1 MNITAQRKL
10 LPRACIAGV
19 ACVAYLMGL
28 LACNAHAATVK
39 PFANGLYTSLY
50 GITTDGTALYVTGST
65 GVLRDFNG
73 NPSSGAIGRLSLSGG
88 AMSTL
93 YTASNYSSQSG
104 HVVPLQIAADGL
116 GGLLWADPDAGPG
129 TGAAFLKGD
138 SVGTAPSQIF
148 SICCG
153 ESVLPGDGVGVA
165 VAAGHLYFSDATGG
179 RIAVDPSGSSATQL
193 GPTRIPPN
201 FNTAAYAQ
209 IAVANGKVFIADSAE
224 LRFGSNSGKQAMLD
238 QSAYLLPGVRWI
250 STDGSSGFQDLSL
263 GKIDHP
269 RGIVAVG
276 SLLYV
281 TSAKAVWSVDQTTG
295 ATQLVVKD
303 KRFKDLQGITWANGA
318 LYVADSQ
325 TKFGPPV
332 DGFSEATR
340 DKPGRIWKV
349 VP

>member
-1 MNITAQRKL
+1 MTVSTQMKPL
-10 LPRACIAGV
+10 SLACLV
-19 ACVAYLMGL
+19 GL
-28 LACNAHAATVK
+28 LACSAQAATVTS
-39 PFANGLYTSLY
+39 FAKGLYTSLY
-50 GITTDGTALYVTGST
+50 GITSDGAALYVTGST

-73 NPSSGAIGRLSLSGG
+73 NPSSGAVGKLSLSGG
-88 AMSTL
+88 AMTTL
-93 YTASNYSSQSG
+93 YSVSNYSSQSG
-104 HVVPLQIAADGL
+104 HIVPLQIAADGL

-138 SVGTAPSQIF
+138 TSGTPPSQIF

-153 ESVLPGDGVGVA
+153 ESVLPGDSVGVA
-165 VAAGHLYFSDATGG
+165 VAAGHLYFSDSTGG
-179 RIAVDPSGSSATQL
+179 RIGVDPSGSSATQL

-224 LRFGSNSGKQAMLD
+224 IRFGSNSGKQALLD
-238 QSAYLLPGVRWI
+238 QSAFIASGVRWI
-250 STDGSSGFQDLSL
+250 STDGSSGFQDLSI

-276 SLLYV
+276 NLLYV
-281 TSAKAVWSVDQTTG
+281 TSAKAVWSIDQSTG

-332 DGFSEATR
+332 DGLSEATR
-340 DKPGRIWKV
+340 DKPGRVWKV
-349 VP
+349 KP